1 MIERLISTALRQRL
15 LIIVLAIGAAALGF
29 WAFHQLKI
37 EAYPDVSDT
46 QVVIVTQFPGHAAE
60 EMEQQVSIPI
70 ERAMNSL
77 PNIMARR
84 SRSIYGL
91 SVVELT
97 FAFGTDDYF
106 ARQVALEKLRDVG
119 LPEGAD
125 CELAPLTTPA
135 GELYRYALEGPG
147 HDSMD
152 LRELQD
158 WVITP
163 RFLQEGGVA
172 DVQTFGGLVKQYQI
186 EVDPLK
192 LEKYNITI
200 SQIAS
205 AVKANNQNA
214 GGALVDNTQQSMVVR
229 GVGLVG
235 SVADLENIVLSAS
248 SGAPVFIRDV
258 GRVRIGP
265 AIQKGIFGLD
275 AESGGI
281 EGIVLMRRGENPS
294 DVLEGVKSAVEDL
307 NSTRLPP
314 GVRLRPIY
322 DRTELVDSTLDTV
335 SHTLLEG
342 LTIVFLVLFFF
353 LGSMRAAVLTAIV
366 IPLSL
371 LFAFL
376 CMYAY
381 GIHASLLS
389 LGALDLGIIV
399 DGTLV
404 MVEYIVRQLS
414 TGKVGRATAFDAIRG
429 AAIEIER
436 PILFSL
442 AILIC
447 AYLPLFTLE
456 RVERRLFT
464 PMAFT
469 VCSALLGSLLF
480 TTTVVPVI
488 ATYLF
493 KDGAKVWRN
502 PVLTWVI
509 DMYGRN
515 VRRIVNHPW
524 RYTLGAFAITA
535 AALVLGTHLGSEFLP
550 QLDEGVIWIRSN
562 LPAGTSL
569 AKSAEIG
576 SDMRRLIHKSPEV
589 LAVAS
594 QSGRVEEGTDPFG
607 PNRNEF
613 LITLRPYSQWPRGK
627 VKKDLVAELSHRLRE
642 QIPGADFN
650 FTQPIIDMVVES
662 VTGSSADL
670 AVIFSGPDLKTLRGY
685 AIQEL
690 GLLRGIR
697 GAEDISIE
705 QEADQPQLRIDVD
718 RQALARYAIN
728 IEDVQ
733 DLIEMAIGGKAVS
746 VKFEGDREFD
756 IAARYIPEARVD
768 ASAIG
773 DILVHAP
780 GGERVPLSQLAN
792 IHVVDGASM
801 IARRENQRQVTVRTN
816 IRGRDQGGFVAEAQ
830 QVLRRNVRLQ
840 KGYQVGWG
848 GQFENLDRARRRL
861 YFIMPVTVAI
871 IFALLFWAFR
881 SATYAGLAL
890 LNVPFSAA
898 GGVLALYL
906 RGINLSVSA
915 AVGFISL
922 FGVAV
927 MSGVLYISQ
936 MSRQRQQKGLPLKE
950 AVVEGARIQVRQLL
964 ILIVVAM
971 LGMAPAALATG
982 IGSDIQRP
990 LATVVLGGLCSTLVL
1005 TLSVMPAMY
1014 YIAERRRAAG
1024 AEPTEN
1030 LPT

>member
-15 LIIVLAIGAAALGF
+15 LVIVLTIGVAALGF
-29 WAFHQLKI
+29 WAFRQLKI

-46 QVVIVTQFPGHAAE
+46 QVELVTQFPGHAAE

-77 PNIMARR
+77 PNVVARR

-91 SVVELT
+91 SDVELT
-97 FAFGTDDYF
+97 FAYGTDDYF
-106 ARQVALEKLRDVG
+106 ARQVVLEKLRDVN
-119 LPEGAD
+119 LPDGAD

-135 GELYRYALEGPG
+135 GELYRYVVEGPG
-147 HDSMD
+147 HDSME

-163 RFLQEGGVA
+163 RFLQESGVA

-205 AVKANNQNA
+205 AVRANNQNA
-214 GGALVDNTQQSMVVR
+214 GGALVDNGQQSMVVR

-235 SVADLENIVLSAS
+235 SIADLENIVLSAS
-248 SGAPVFIRDV
+248 SGAPVFIRDIGSV
-258 GRVRIGP
+258 KIGP
-265 AIQKGIFGLD
+265 AIQKGIYGLD
-275 AESGGI
+275 SESGGI

-294 DVLEGVKSAVEDL
+294 DVLKGVGDAVEDL
-307 NSTRLPP
+307 KSTRLPP

-376 CMYAY
+376 CMYLY

-414 TGKVGRATAFDAIRG
+414 TGKIGRASAFEAIRG

-480 TTTVVPVI
+480 TTTVVPVL

-502 PVLTWVI
+502 PMLAWMI
-509 DMYGRN
+509 DRYSRDIKR
-515 VRRIVNHPW
+515 VVDHPW
-524 RYTLGAFAITA
+524 RFALAACAVTA
-535 AALVLGTHLGSEFLP
+535 GVLAVGTHLGSEFLP

-569 AKSAEIG
+569 GKTAEIA
-576 SDMRRLIHKSPEV
+576 SDMRALIHQSPEV
-589 LAVAS
+589 SMVGS

-613 LITLRPYSQWPRGK
+613 LITLRPYSEWPRGK
-627 VKKDLVAELSHRLRE
+627 LKKDLVAELSRRLRDR
-642 QIPGADFN
+642 IPGADFN
-650 FTQPIIDMVVES
+650 FTQPIIDMVTES

-670 AVIFSGPDLKTLRGY
+670 AVIVSGPDLKTLRRY
-685 AIQEL
+685 ALQCL
-690 GLLRGIR
+690 DLLRGIP
-697 GAEDISIE
+697 GSADTSIE
-705 QEADQPQLRIDVD
+705 QEADQAQLRIDVD

-733 DLIEMAIGGKAVS
+733 DLIDMAIGGKAVS
-746 VKFEGDREFD
+746 VKFEGDRQFD
-756 IAARYIPEARVD
+756 IAARYVPEARAD

-780 GGERVPLSQLAN
+780 GGERVPLSQLAD

-801 IARRENQRQVTVRTN
+801 IARRENRRQVTVRTN
-816 IRGRDQGGFVAEAQ
+816 IRGRDQGSFVAEAQ
-830 QVLRRNVRLQ
+830 RVIRRNVQLQ
-840 KGYQVGWG
+840 KGYEFEWG
-848 GQFENLDRARRRL
+848 GQFENLDRARHRL

-871 IFALLFWAFR
+871 IFALLFWAFH

-936 MSRQRQQKGLPLKE
+936 MNRQRHEKGLPLKE
-950 AVVEGARIQVRQLL
+950 AVIEGARIQFRQIL

-971 LGMAPAALATG
+971 LGMVPAALATG

-1005 TLSVMPAMY
+1005 TLSVMPATY
-1014 YIAERRRAAG
+1014 YIVERRRAAAG
-1024 AEPTEN
+1024 TPT
-1030 LPT
+1030 PD

>member
-1 MIERLISTALRQRL
+1 MIERMISTALRQRL
-15 LIIVLAIGAAALGF
+15 LVIFLTIGAAALGF
-29 WAFHQLKI
+29 WAFRQLKI
-37 EAYPDVSDT
+37 EAYPDPSDT
-46 QVVIVTQFPGHAAE
+46 QVVFITQFPGHSAE
-60 EMEQQVSIPI
+60 EMEQQISIPI
-70 ERAMNSL
+70 ERAMNGL
-77 PNIMARR
+77 PNVIARR
-84 SRSIYGL
+84 SRSIFGL
-91 SVVELT
+91 SDVELT
-97 FAFGTDDYF
+97 FASGTDDYF
-106 ARQVALEKLRDVG
+106 ARQVALEKLREVN
-119 LPEGAD
+119 LPDGAD
-125 CELAPLTTPA
+125 CEMEPLITPA
-135 GELYRYALEGPG
+135 GEVYRYVLEGPG
-147 HDSMD
+147 HDAME

-163 RFLQEGGVA
+163 RFFQEDGVG
-172 DVQTFGGLVKQYQI
+172 DVETFGGLFKQYQI

-192 LEKYNITI
+192 LEKYNMTI
-200 SQIAS
+200 SQIAA
-205 AVKANNQNA
+205 AVRANNQNA
-214 GGALVDNTQQSMVVR
+214 GGSLVDNRQQSMVVR
-229 GVGLVG
+229 GVGLVD
-235 SVADLENIVLSAS
+235 STADIENIVLGAS
-248 SGAPVFIRDV
+248 NGAAVLIRDI

-265 AIQKGIFGLD
+265 KNPQNGTYGLD
-275 AESGGI
+275 SETGGL
-281 EGIVLMRRGENPS
+281 EGLVVMRRGENPS
-294 DVLEGVKSAVEDL
+294 EVLKGIKSAVEDL

-322 DRTELVDSTLDTV
+322 DRTDLVNNTLRTV

-342 LTIVFLVLFFF
+342 LTIVFIVLFFF

-376 CMYAY
+376 CMYAA
-381 GIHASLLS
+381 GVHASLLS
-389 LGALDLGIIV
+389 LGALDFGIIV

-414 TGKVGRATAFDAIRG
+414 TGKIGKGGAFEAIRG

-442 AILIC
+442 AILIS
-447 AYLPLFTLE
+447 AYIPLFTLQ
-456 RVERRLFT
+456 RVEQRLFT

-469 VCSALLGSLLF
+469 VCAALLGSLLF
-480 TTTVVPVI
+480 TATVVPVL

-493 KDGAKVWRN
+493 KNGAKVWRN
-502 PVLTWVI
+502 PVLLWLI
-509 DMYGRN
+509 DRYGRN
-515 VRRIVNHPW
+515 IKWIVDHPW
-524 RYTLGAFAITA
+524 RFTIAALAVTAGALALGAR
-535 AALVLGTHLGSEFLP
+535 LGSEFLP
-550 QLDEGVIWIRSN
+550 QLDEGVVWIRSN

-569 AKSAEIG
+569 FETAEIA
-576 SDMRRLIHKSPEV
+576 SEMRRLIHQSPEV
-589 LAVAS
+589 LLVSS

-607 PNRNEF
+607 PNRIE
-613 LITLRPYSQWPRGK
+613 LLVTLRPYSEWPRGK
-627 VKKDLVAELSHRLRE
+627 VKKDLVEELSRRLSE
-642 QIPGADFN
+642 HIPGTNFN
-650 FTQPIIDMVVES
+650 FTQPIIDMVTEA

-670 AVIFSGPDLKTLRGY
+670 AVIFSGPDLKTLRRY
-685 AIQEL
+685 ASQ
-690 GLLRGIR
+690 GLALVRGIP
-697 GAEDISIE
+697 GAADTSIE
-705 QEADQPQLRIDVD
+705 QEADQPQLRIDVN

-728 IEDVQ
+728 IADVQ

-746 VKFEGDREFD
+746 VKFEGERQFD
-756 IAARYIPEARVD
+756 IAARYTPEARVD
-768 ASAIG
+768 ASAIR

-780 GGERVPLSQLAN
+780 GGERVPLSQLADV
-792 IHVVDGASM
+792 HVVDGASM
-801 IARRENQRQVTVRTN
+801 IARRENRRQITVRLN
-816 IRGRDQGGFVAEAQ
+816 IRGRDQGSFVAEAQ
-830 QVLRRNVRLQ
+830 RVLRREMKLP
-840 KGYQVGWG
+840 KEYEIEWG

-861 YFIMPVTVAI
+861 YYIMPVTIAI
-871 IFALLFWAFR
+871 IFALLFWAFH

-936 MSRQRQQKGLPLKE
+936 MNEQRRKIGLPLKE
-950 AVVEGARIQVRQLL
+950 AVVEGARIQLRQRL

-1005 TLSVMPAMY
+1005 TLSVMPATY
-1014 YIAERRRAAG
+1014 YLVERHRAARAAG
-1024 AEPTEN
+1024 VQG
-1030 LPT
+1030 

>member
-1 MIERLISTALRQRL
+1 MIERLISNALRQRL
-15 LIIVLAIGAAALGF
+15 LIIVLTIGVAALGF
-29 WAFHQLKI
+29 WAFRQLKI

-46 QVVIVTQFPGHAAE
+46 QVELVTQFPGHAAE
-60 EMEQQVSIPI
+60 EMEQQISIPI

-77 PNIMARR
+77 PNVMARR

-91 SVVELT
+91 SDVELT
-97 FAFGTDDYF
+97 FAYGTDDYF
-106 ARQVALEKLRDVG
+106 ARQVVLEKLRDVN
-119 LPEGAD
+119 LPDGAD

-135 GELYRYALEGPG
+135 GELYRYVVEGPG
-147 HDSMD
+147 HDSME

-163 RFLQEGGVA
+163 RFLQENGVA

-214 GGALVDNTQQSMVVR
+214 GGALVDNGQQSMVVR

-235 SVADLENIVLSAS
+235 SIADLENIVLSAS
-248 SGAPVFIRDV
+248 SGAPVFIRDIGSV
-258 GRVRIGP
+258 KIGP
-265 AIQKGIFGLD
+265 AIQKGIYGLD
-275 AESGGI
+275 SESGGI

-294 DVLEGVKSAVEDL
+294 DVLKGVRDAVEDL

-322 DRTELVDSTLDTV
+322 DRTELVDSTLHTV

-376 CMYAY
+376 SMYLY

-414 TGKVGRATAFDAIRG
+414 TGKIGRASAFDAIRG

-480 TTTVVPVI
+480 TTTVVPVL

-502 PVLTWVI
+502 PVLAWMI
-509 DMYGRN
+509 DRYSRDI
-515 VRRIVNHPW
+515 RRIVDHPW
-524 RYTLGAFAITA
+524 RFTFAAFAVTA
-535 AALVLGTHLGSEFLP
+535 GVLALGTHLGSEFLP

-569 AKSAEIG
+569 AKTAEIA
-576 SDMRRLIHKSPEV
+576 SDMRRLIHQSPEV
-589 LAVAS
+589 LAGRLAKRPRGRGHGPLRPQSQRISDHSAALFGMAS
-594 QSGRVEEGTDPFG
+594 RKSQERPGGGAFPAPSRSDPRRRFQLYPAHHRYGDRIRHRFFGRSGRHFQRPGLENPPAIRASGSG
-607 PNRNEF
+607 PLARDSGSG
-613 LITLRPYSQWPRGK
+613 RHQ
-627 VKKDLVAELSHRLRE
+627 HRTGGG
-642 QIPGADFN
+642 PGA
-650 FTQPIIDMVVES
+650 TPHRRRS
-662 VTGSSADL
+662 PGSGAL
-670 AVIFSGPDLKTLRGY
+670 RHQHRGRAGPDRDGHRG
-685 AIQEL
+685 Q
-690 GLLRGIR
+690 
-697 GAEDISIE
+697 
-705 QEADQPQLRIDVD
+705 
-718 RQALARYAIN
+718 
-728 IEDVQ
+728 
-733 DLIEMAIGGKAVS
+733 
-746 VKFEGDREFD
+746 
-756 IAARYIPEARVD
+756 
-768 ASAIG
+768 
-773 DILVHAP
+773 
-780 GGERVPLSQLAN
+780 
-792 IHVVDGASM
+792 
-801 IARRENQRQVTVRTN
+801 
-816 IRGRDQGGFVAEAQ
+816 
-830 QVLRRNVRLQ
+830 
-840 KGYQVGWG
+840 
-848 GQFENLDRARRRL
+848 
-861 YFIMPVTVAI
+861 
-871 IFALLFWAFR
+871 
-881 SATYAGLAL
+881 
-890 LNVPFSAA
+890 
-898 GGVLALYL
+898 
-906 RGINLSVSA
+906 
-915 AVGFISL
+915 
-922 FGVAV
+922 
-927 MSGVLYISQ
+927 
-936 MSRQRQQKGLPLKE
+936 SR
-950 AVVEGARIQVRQLL
+950 
-964 ILIVVAM
+964 
-971 LGMAPAALATG
+971 
-982 IGSDIQRP
+982 
-990 LATVVLGGLCSTLVL
+990 
-1005 TLSVMPAMY
+1005 
-1014 YIAERRRAAG
+1014 
-1024 AEPTEN
+1024 
-1030 LPT
+1030 

>member
-15 LIIVLAIGAAALGF
+15 LIIVFTIGAAALGF
-29 WAFHQLKI
+29 WAFQQLKI
-37 EAYPDVSDT
+37 EAYPDPSDT
-46 QVVIVTQFPGHAAE
+46 QVVFITQFPGHSAE

-70 ERAMNSL
+70 ERAMNGL
-77 PNIMARR
+77 PNVIARR
-84 SRSIYGL
+84 SRSIFGL
-91 SVVELT
+91 SDVELT
-97 FAFGTDDYF
+97 FAYGTDDYF
-106 ARQVALEKLRDVG
+106 ARQVALERLRDVN
-119 LPEGAD
+119 LPDGAD
-125 CELAPLTTPA
+125 CDMEPLITPA
-135 GELYRYALEGPG
+135 GEVYRYVLEGPG
-147 HDSMD
+147 HDAME

-163 RFLQEGGVA
+163 RFFQEDGVG
-172 DVQTFGGLVKQYQI
+172 DVETFGGLFKQYQI

-192 LEKYNITI
+192 LEKYNMTI

-205 AVKANNQNA
+205 AVKANNQNS
-214 GGALVDNTQQSMVVR
+214 GGALVDNGQQSMVVR
-229 GVGLVG
+229 GVGLVD
-235 SVADLENIVLSAS
+235 STADIENIVLSAS
-248 SGAPVFIRDV
+248 SGAPVLIRDI

-265 AIQKGIFGLD
+265 KNPQNGVYGLD
-275 AESGGI
+275 SESGGL
-281 EGIVLMRRGENPS
+281 EGLVVMRRGENPS
-294 DVLEGVKSAVEDL
+294 EVLKRIKSAVEDL
-307 NSTRLPP
+307 NSTRLPA

-322 DRTELVDSTLDTV
+322 DRTDLVNSTLSTV

-376 CMYAY
+376 CMHFY

-389 LGALDLGIIV
+389 LGALDFGIIV

-414 TGKVGRATAFDAIRG
+414 TAKIGRASAFDAIRG

-442 AILIC
+442 AILIS

-469 VCSALLGSLLF
+469 VCAALLGSLLF
-480 TTTVVPVI
+480 TTTVVPVL

-502 PVLTWVI
+502 PLLVWLI
-509 DMYGRN
+509 DFYGRN
-515 VRRIVNHPW
+515 IRRIVEHPW
-524 RYTLGAFAITA
+524 RFTA
-535 AALVLGTHLGSEFLP
+535 AALAVTAGLLALGTRLGSEFLP
-550 QLDEGVIWIRSN
+550 QLDEGVMWIRCN

-569 AKSAEIG
+569 SKTAEVA
-576 SDMRRLIHKSPEV
+576 SDMRRLIHQSPEV
-589 LAVAS
+589 LMVGS

-607 PNRNEF
+607 PNRIE
-613 LITLRPYSQWPRGK
+613 LLVTLRPYSEWPRGK
-627 VKKDLVAELSHRLRE
+627 VKKDLVEELSRRLSE
-642 QIPGADFN
+642 HIPGANFN
-650 FTQPIIDMVVES
+650 FTQPIMDMVTEA

-670 AVIFSGPDLKTLRGY
+670 AVIVSGPDLKTLRRY
-685 AIQEL
+685 ALQSL
-690 GLLRGIR
+690 SVLRGIR
-697 GAEDISIE
+697 GAADASIE

-733 DLIEMAIGGKAVS
+733 DLIDMAIGGKAVS
-746 VKFEGDREFD
+746 VKFEGERQFD

-768 ASAIG
+768 ASAIR

-792 IHVVDGASM
+792 VHVVDGASM
-801 IARRENQRQVTVRTN
+801 IARRENQRQITVRLN
-816 IRGRDQGGFVAEAQ
+816 IRGRDQGTFVAEAQ
-830 QVLRRNVRLQ
+830 RTLRREIGLQ
-840 KGYQVGWG
+840 KGYEIEWG
-848 GQFENLDRARRRL
+848 GQFENLDRARHRL
-861 YFIMPVTVAI
+861 YYIMPVTIAI

-936 MSRQRQQKGLPLKE
+936 MNEQRRQKGLPLKE
-950 AVVEGARIQVRQLL
+950 AVVEGARIQLRQRL

-1014 YIAERRRAAG
+1014 YIVERRRAA
-1024 AEPTEN
+1024 AKPTET
-1030 LPT
+1030 LST